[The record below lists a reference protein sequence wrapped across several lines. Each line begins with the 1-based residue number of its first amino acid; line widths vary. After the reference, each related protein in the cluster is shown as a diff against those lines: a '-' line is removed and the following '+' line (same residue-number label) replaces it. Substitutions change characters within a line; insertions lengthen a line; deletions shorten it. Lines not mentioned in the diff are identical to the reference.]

1 MTPADILDSLVKA
14 NLASGAAILAVLALR
29 KPVRSRF
36 GARLAYGLWLL
47 PLLAGAAVLLPARQV
62 VVVQPAAPML
72 SAAVRI
78 GHVLEAPSAAA
89 LAAGPRLHGPA
100 LLVALWLAGVVGAAL
115 VMAVLQQRFIARARR
130 GGVGPAVVGLV
141 APRILPP
148 ADFAER
154 YNPAEQA
161 LVLAHEQAHLARHD
175 SRLNGLAAA
184 LQCLNWFNPL
194 VHIAARLMRIDQE
207 LACDEAV
214 ANRFPEA
221 RRAYAEVLMKAQLA
235 VLPLPLGC
243 YWPARSQ
250 HPLVERVA
258 MLKRPRV
265 GRGRWRAGAI
275 ALGCLWAGAGLAA
288 WASQPA
294 EVRTVIKTAPAA
306 PSSGKPAADAAPA
319 VPATLADSPPKPVG
333 SNEAP
338 LINRL
343 KIEGNALFT
352 DVRLRM
358 MVQEQPETPLAGAT
372 MRSDADA
379 IVKLYRETGWPDAK
393 VTYKVSD
400 LPRNRVNLT
409 LIVNEGAKAKPGDF
423 PIGLISF
430 SARQVIPEEDRHRV
444 IYKGDV
450 ETVQRG
456 RRVLSDLLV
465 LTSRAPGEPGGPD
478 LIKEAMWE
486 GDVRVEI
493 GNFGDQAATADRAV
507 YDGGAK
513 TMTLSGHVVVQRGP
527 WVVENDKLV
536 IPMKDQ

>member
-1 MTPADILDSLVKA
+1 MTAADILDTLLKA
-14 NLASGAAILAVLALR
+14 NVAAGAAILGVVSLR
-29 KPVRSRF
+29 KTVRARF

-47 PLLAGAAVLLPARQV
+47 PVLAGAAVLLPARQV
-62 VVVQPAAPML
+62 VVVRTAAPTV
-72 SAAVRI
+72 STVVTI
-78 GHVLEAPSAAA
+78 GHSLATPSVAVQATG
-89 LAAGPRLHGPA
+89 LDPRS
-100 LLVALWLAGVVGAAL
+100 LLVGLWLAGVAAAAV
-115 VMAVLQQRFIARARR
+115 VMVVLQHRFVVRARL
-130 GGVGPAVVGLV
+130 GGVGPAVVGLL
-141 APRILPP
+141 APRIITPN
-148 ADFAER
+148 DFADR
-154 YNPAEQA
+154 YSEKEQA
-161 LVLAHEQAHLARHD
+161 LVLAHEEAHIARQD
-175 SRLNGLAAA
+175 SRVNCLAAA
-184 LQCLNWFNPL
+184 LQCLGWFNPS
-194 VHIAARLMRIDQE
+194 VHLAARLMRIDQE

-243 YWPARSQ
+243 YWPARSR

-294 EVRTVIKTAPAA
+294 EVRTVLK
-306 PSSGKPAADAAPA
+306 AAPA
-319 VPATLADSPPKPVG
+319 VRATLADSPPKPVG
-333 SNEAP
+333 PNEAP

-343 KIEGNALFT
+343 KVEGAAAFT

-358 MVQEQPETPLAGAT
+358 MMQEQPETPLTRAK

-379 IVKLYRETGWPDAK
+379 IVKLYRETAWPEAK

-400 LPRNRVNLT
+400 LPGNRVNVT
-409 LIVNEGAKAKPGDF
+409 LIVNEGAKAKPGNF
-423 PIGLISF
+423 PIGLMSF
-430 SARQVIPEEDRHRV
+430 RARQVIPEEDWHRV

-465 LTSRAPGEPGGPD
+465 LTSRAPGQPAGFSP
-478 LIKEAMWE
+478 IKEALWE
-486 GDVRVEI
+486 GHVRVEI
-493 GNFGDQAATADRAV
+493 GGQAATANRAV
-507 YDGGAK
+507 YDGEAK
-513 TMTLSGHVVVQRGP
+513 TMTLSGNVVVQRGP
-527 WVVENDKLV
+527 WVVKDDRLV
-536 IPMKDQ
+536 VDVKEQ